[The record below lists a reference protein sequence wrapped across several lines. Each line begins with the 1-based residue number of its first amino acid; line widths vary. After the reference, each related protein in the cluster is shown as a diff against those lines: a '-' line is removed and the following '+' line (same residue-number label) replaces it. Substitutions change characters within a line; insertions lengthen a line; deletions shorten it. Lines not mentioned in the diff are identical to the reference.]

1 MKKYTLAFAIIG
13 LSTAVL
19 SANSLLSPKT
29 TIKRV
34 FTYKTAAVIELTDAM
49 SKNSGCT
56 YSKSGKY
63 IALRFSD
70 AGAKEMYSS
79 ILSAYVAGLKIKMG
93 TSGCDNIWSAD
104 GTMNKIYRVT
114 LEK

>member
-1 MKKYTLAFAIIG
+1 MKKYLMAFALIG
-13 LSTAVL
+13 LVPAAL
-19 SANSLLSPKT
+19 SADALLSPKT

-34 FTYKTAAVIELTDAM
+34 FTYKTAAVIELSDAM
-49 SKNSGCT
+49 KKDSGCT

-93 TSGCDNIWSAD
+93 TKGCDPIWSGD